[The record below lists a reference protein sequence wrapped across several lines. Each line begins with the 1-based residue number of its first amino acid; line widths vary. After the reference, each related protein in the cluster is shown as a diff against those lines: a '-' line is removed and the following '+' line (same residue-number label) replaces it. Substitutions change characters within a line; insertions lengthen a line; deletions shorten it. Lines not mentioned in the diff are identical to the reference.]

1 MKLAAHRLLPDSW
14 QGGSVAATARR
25 HRARRILAALLVAI
39 AALAVVQ
46 RISSAGATRP
56 VAVAAHDLT
65 AGQRL
70 TAADLRFVAW
80 PASVPLPDPL
90 STAQA
95 VGAVV
100 DAPMRAG
107 EPVTTARVRDTRTWP
122 GTGSRV
128 VLSVPVEPALA
139 AVLQRGDRV
148 DVYAGAQLAAAGAVV
163 VQASAATEPTSWT
176 EQDEPRVLLS
186 VSGSDAAAV
195 ASGGDDSG
203 TGRLTLA
210 LHPAA

>member
-1 MKLAAHRLLPDSW
+1 MKLPIHRLLPDSW

-46 RISSAGATRP
+46 RITSAGATRP
-56 VAVAAHDLT
+56 VVVAAHDLA

-70 TAADLRFVAW
+70 SAADVRSVAW
-80 PASVPLPDPL
+80 PVTVPLPDPL
-90 STAQA
+90 STNQA

-107 EPVTTARVRDTRTWP
+107 EPVTTARVRDARTWAAS
-122 GTGSRV
+122 GSRV
-128 VLSVPVEPALA
+128 VVSVPVEPTLA
-139 AVLQRGDRV
+139 AVLHRGDRV
-148 DVYAGAQLAAAGAVV
+148 EVYAGAHLVAAGAIV
-163 VQASAATEPTSWT
+163 VQAAATAESTSWT

-186 VSGSDAAAV
+186 VSESDAAAI

-203 TGRLTLA
+203 SSQLTLA

>member
-1 MKLAAHRLLPDSW
+1 MKPPVQRLLPDSW

-25 HRARRILAALLVAI
+25 HRARKVLAAVLVAV
-39 AALAVVQ
+39 AALAAVHRVT
-46 RISSAGATRP
+46 SAGATRT
-56 VAVAAHDLT
+56 VVVAAHDLS

-70 TAADLRFVAW
+70 AGADLRSVAW
-80 PASVPLPDPL
+80 PVSAALPDPL
-90 STAQA
+90 TMTQA

-107 EPVTTARVRDTRTWP
+107 EPVTAARIRDARSWA
-122 GTGSRV
+122 GSSSRV

-148 DVYAGAQLAAAGAVV
+148 DVYAGARLVAATTTVVQTSAAA
-163 VQASAATEPTSWT
+163 ASSWT
-176 EQDEPRVLLS
+176 ESEDPRVLLS
-186 VSGSDAAAV
+186 VSASDAAAV
-195 ASGGDDSG
+195 AAGGEDSG
-203 TGRLTLA
+203 SGRLTLA